1 MLLAPRVVKPSARCF
16 TGTPFLSNWGTVEA
30 VLLGLCSIAGK
41 SPDDLYYHYDD
52 NDPTTVRQ
60 ELEFRWNNA

>member
-1 MLLAPRVVKPSARCF
+1 
-16 TGTPFLSNWGTVEA
+16 

-60 ELEFRWNNA
+60 ELEFRWNNTLDGYPSADPGGPGSYSDEPPF